1 MSWISGFRLFL
12 YGFHAGFH
20 WISWISFDLSSF
32 HAAPLRL
39 AKWRRPTFA
48 HRPCSAVRNHVATRR
63 GDQQK
68 TAPGGSVSRSWRASP
83 RLMSVSAVA
92 RRRPGGLSRLTTASF
107 NTSGVGRAICF
118 ALVPFLQ
125 HGNKLTSDYV
135 RAPPPTSQKSG
146 GAGV

>member
-1 MSWISGFRLFL
+1 
-12 YGFHAGFH
+12 
-20 WISWISFDLSSF
+20 
-32 HAAPLRL
+32 
-39 AKWRRPTFA
+39 
-48 HRPCSAVRNHVATRR
+48 VRNHVATRR

-83 RLMSVSAVA
+83 RLMPVSAVA

-135 RAPPPTSQKSG
+135 RAPPPNVSML
-146 GAGV
+146 